1 MKKLL
6 LGLGLALLSCQAAAI
21 TTIAGI
27 DFIDVADN
35 LTGSVGS
42 FTNNTTGTGPDP
54 IADGNGASW
63 VMSSNTPFPG
73 TSTLDVSFGSSTA
86 LRSANVDAVDLTLLF
101 VGNSYPHV
109 GSITLTG
116 GTSTFSTPFSLDPGP
131 DNLNGYTKFNSVS
144 ASESPGGPPPPEFAI
159 YSLTIPLTGDGTFT
173 GVHLDIS
180 SGFSAVPSLVGT
192 TVVPV
197 PAAVWLFGSGLVA
210 LAGAA
215 RRRA

>member
-6 LGLGLALLSCQAAAI
+6 LGLGLALLSCQTVAI

-27 DFIDVADN
+27 EFIDVADT
-35 LTGSVGS
+35 LTVSVGS
-42 FTNNTTGTGPDP
+42 FTNNTTGTGPAP

-63 VMSSNTPFPG
+63 VMSNNNPFPG
-73 TSTLDVSFGSSTA
+73 ISTLDVSFGSSTA
-86 LRSANVDAVDLTLLF
+86 LRSANVDDVNLTLLF
-101 VGNSYPHV
+101 VGNSYPHE

-116 GTSTFSTPFSLDPGP
+116 GTSRFSTPFSLDTGL
-131 DNLNGYTKFNSVS
+131 DNLNGYTGFNSVT
-144 ASESPGGPPPPEFAI
+144 ASESPGGTPDTFGI
-159 YSLTIPLTGDGTFT
+159 YALTIPLTGGGTFN

-180 SGFSAVPSLVGT
+180 SGVSAVPSLLGT

-197 PAAVWLFGSGLVA
+197 PAAVWLFGSGLIA

-215 RRRA
+215 RRRT

>member
-6 LGLGLALLSCQAAAI
+6 LGLGLALLSCQAVAI

-27 DFIDVADN
+27 EFIDVADT

-42 FTNNTTGTGPDP
+42 FTNNTTGTGPAP

-63 VMSSNTPFPG
+63 VRSSNNPFPG
-73 TSTLDVSFGSSTA
+73 ASTLDVSFGSSTA
-86 LRSANVDAVDLTLLF
+86 LRSANVDDVDLTLLF
-101 VGNSYPHV
+101 VGNSYPHM

-116 GTSTFSTPFSLDPGP
+116 GTSTFSTPFSLDTGL
-131 DNLNGYTKFNSVS
+131 DNLNGYTEFNSVT
-144 ASESPGGPPPPEFAI
+144 ASESPGSAPDTYGI
-159 YSLTIPLTGDGTFT
+159 YALTIPLTGDGTFT